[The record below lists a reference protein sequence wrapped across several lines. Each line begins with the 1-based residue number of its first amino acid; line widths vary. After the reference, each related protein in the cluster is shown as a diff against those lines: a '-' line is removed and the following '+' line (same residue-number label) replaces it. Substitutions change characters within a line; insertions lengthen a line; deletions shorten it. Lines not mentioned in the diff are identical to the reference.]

1 MSDIKNSKTDD
12 YRNSNEWID
21 INNRFKKSGMTIS
34 GAYTYTRFSS
44 CSPYERNGKWLL
56 ENRNRIEKD
65 GYHISKQDDNNVCVE
80 YSTKGSSILFWDI
93 NN

>member
-1 MSDIKNSKTDD
+1 MCDHKNSKTDD

-44 CSPYERNGKWLL
+44 CSPYEHNGRWLL
-56 ENRNRIEKD
+56 ENKNGIEYD
-65 GYHISKQDDNNVCVE
+65 GYHVLKQDNNICVE
-80 YSTKGSSILFWDI
+80 YSTKSPSILFLDI